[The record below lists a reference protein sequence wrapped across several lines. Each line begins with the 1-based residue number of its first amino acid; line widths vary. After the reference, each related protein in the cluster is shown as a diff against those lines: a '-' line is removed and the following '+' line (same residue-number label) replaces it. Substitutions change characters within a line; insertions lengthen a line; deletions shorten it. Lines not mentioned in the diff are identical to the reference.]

1 MGEDNASCHFSHTD
15 RSPCQT
21 ALARSGGWGLF
32 IQVSVMTSD
41 DKLLLLQRRLDEVE
55 RKLDRMMEELQTPT
69 AIGYSARRGNRPRK
83 D

>member
-1 MGEDNASCHFSHTD
+1 
-15 RSPCQT
+15 
-21 ALARSGGWGLF
+21 
-32 IQVSVMTSD
+32 MTSD